1 MANVAT
7 GRFFNAPPDLEQEA
21 EPNATREQN
30 ALMLEAEGFGI
41 GVLSASRRRSA
52 VSMGRSAAWL
62 WALPGPSPHIIRP
75 SWTDEGQTLGL
86 RVRRNSY
93 VVDLGTT
100 LGVGSVVNERILG
113 HKGLIWKSRF

>member
-52 VSMGRSAAWL
+52 VSMGRSVGGLALGSA
-62 WALPGPSPHIIRP
+62 WALASYHPS
-75 SWTDEGQTLGL
+75 
-86 RVRRNSY
+86 
-93 VVDLGTT
+93 
-100 LGVGSVVNERILG
+100 ILDG
-113 HKGLIWKSRF
+113 